1 MLININDVMDSEL
14 TSVVIITKYKG
25 KWVYCKHRERTTY
38 ELPGG
43 GRAKGETVE
52 ETARRVLYEQTGARN
67 FELIPIG
74 VYEASVNG
82 KEYGMLYF
90 SDIITMGPKPAN
102 EIARICYLDE
112 HPAQQTYP
120 QLHPRL
126 VDEAKRK
133 GTI

>member
-1 MLININDVMDSEL
+1 MLININDVLDSDIKN
-14 TSVVIITKYKG
+14 VVIITKYKG

-38 ELPGG
+38 ELPSAVRG
-43 GRAKGETVE
+43 KGETIE
-52 ETARRVLYEQTGARN
+52 ETARRALYEQTGAKN
-67 FELIPIG
+67 FELIPVG
-74 VYEASVNG
+74 VYETEANG
-82 KEYGMLYF
+82 KKYGMLYF
-90 SDIITMGPKPAN
+90 SDIITIGPKPAN

>member
-1 MLININDVMDSEL
+1 MLININDVMDSEI
-14 TSVVIITKYKG
+14 TRAVIITKYKG

-38 ELPGG
+38 ELPSGSRG
-43 GRAKGETVE
+43 KGETIE
-52 ETARRVLYEQTGARN
+52 ETARRVLYEQTGAKV
-67 FELIPIG
+67 FELIPVGI
-74 VYEASVNG
+74 YETEVNS
-82 KEYGMLYF
+82 KKYGMLYF
-90 SDIITMGPKPAN
+90 SDIISIGPKPAN

-126 VDEAKRK
+126 VEEARRK

>member
-1 MLININDVMDSEL
+1 MLINFNDVMDSEI

-38 ELPGG
+38 ELPGA
-43 GRAKGETVE
+43 GRGKGETLE
-52 ETARRVLYEQTGARN
+52 ETARRVLYEQTGAKN
-67 FELIPIG
+67 FELIPVGI
-74 VYEASVNG
+74 YEAEA
-82 KEYGMLYF
+82 KTYGMLYF
-90 SDIITMGPKPAN
+90 SDIITIGPKPAN